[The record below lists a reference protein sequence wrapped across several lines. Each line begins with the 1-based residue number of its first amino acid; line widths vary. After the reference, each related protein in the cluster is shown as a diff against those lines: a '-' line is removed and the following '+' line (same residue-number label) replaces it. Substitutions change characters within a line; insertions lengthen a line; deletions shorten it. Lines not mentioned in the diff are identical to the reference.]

1 MLKSCVSCDVMVT
14 SLGVD
19 FPINRELLLIS
30 NAPKKNYKGEKK
42 SEASQKKI
50 ICEEKNREC
59 ERYCSEV
66 KKSKECYFF

>member
-30 NAPKKNYKGEKK
+30 KCIKKELQRREKK

-50 ICEEKNREC
+50 ICEEK
-59 ERYCSEV
+59 
-66 KKSKECYFF
+66 